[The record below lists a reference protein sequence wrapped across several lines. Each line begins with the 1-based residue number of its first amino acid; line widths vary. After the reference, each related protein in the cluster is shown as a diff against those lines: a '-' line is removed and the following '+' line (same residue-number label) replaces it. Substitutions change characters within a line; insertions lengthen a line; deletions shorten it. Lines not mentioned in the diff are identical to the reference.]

1 MTELQKLD
9 IKLSEALKKKD
20 FIKYRKLLNQKKL
33 LMQAKEQ
40 ISLAKVITE
49 LTEDEKKESLRLM
62 NKVFILSDLLYGSTL
77 EFESYLK
84 KFDKSIDV
92 EVVNQA
98 KQAVKLLHGI
108 TKNVDDLKD
117 DEMSDDFGEKCDS
130 ISLVVDNMIN
140 KMFQEKI
147 NK

>member
-9 IKLSEALKKKD
+9 IKLSKAL
-20 FIKYRKLLNQKKL
+20 RKRNYTEFNKLSSQKKV

-40 ISLAKVITE
+40 ISLAKVITD
-49 LTEDEKKESLRLM
+49 LTDEERKESLRLM
-62 NKVFILSDLLYGSTL
+62 NKVFILSDILYGATL

-84 KFDKSIDV
+84 KFGKSIDV
-92 EVVNQA
+92 DVVNQA
-98 KQAVKLLHGI
+98 KKAVKLLHGI
-108 TKNVDDLKD
+108 TKNVDDLRD
-117 DEMSDDFGEKCDS
+117 DELSEDFGEKCDS

>member
-9 IKLSEALKKKD
+9 IKISKALRKRNYTECNKLSA
-20 FIKYRKLLNQKKL
+20 QKKV
-33 LMQAKEQ
+33 LMQAKER
-40 ISLAKVITE
+40 ISLAKVITD
-49 LTEDEKKESLRLM
+49 LTDEEKKESLRLM
-62 NKVFILSDLLYGSTL
+62 NKTFILSDLLYGTAI

-84 KFDKSIDV
+84 KFGKSIDIEAV
-92 EVVNQA
+92 SQA
-98 KQAVKLLHGI
+98 KKAVKLLHGI

-117 DEMSDDFGEKCDS
+117 DELSEDFGEKCDS

>member
-9 IKLSEALKKKD
+9 IKLSKAL
-20 FIKYRKLLNQKKL
+20 RKRNYTEFNKLSAQKKV

-49 LTEDEKKESLRLM
+49 LTDEEKKESLRLM
-62 NKVFILSDLLYGSTL
+62 NKVFILSDLLYGATL
-77 EFESYLK
+77 DFESYLK

-98 KQAVKLLHGI
+98 KKAVKLLHGI
-108 TKNVDDLKD
+108 TKNVDDLRD
-117 DEMSDDFGEKCDS
+117 DELSEDFGEKCDS
-130 ISLVVDNMIN
+130 ISLVVDNMMN

>member
-9 IKLSEALKKKD
+9 IKISKALRKRNYTECNKLSA
-20 FIKYRKLLNQKKL
+20 QKKV

-40 ISLAKVITE
+40 ISLAKVITD
-49 LTEDEKKESLRLM
+49 LTDEERKESLRLM
-62 NKVFILSDLLYGSTL
+62 NKVFILSDILYGATL

-117 DEMSDDFGEKCDS
+117 DELSEDFGEKCDN
-130 ISLVVDNMIN
+130 ISLVVDNMMN
-140 KMFQEKI
+140 KMFQEKL

>member
-9 IKLSEALKKKD
+9 IKLSQAL
-20 FIKYRKLLNQKKL
+20 RKRNYTEFNKLSAQKKV

-40 ISLAKVITE
+40 ISLAKVITD
-49 LTEDEKKESLRLM
+49 LTYEEKKESLRLM
-62 NKVFILSDLLYGSTL
+62 NKVFILSDLLYGATL
-77 EFESYLK
+77 DFESYLR

-98 KQAVKLLHGI
+98 KKAVRLLHGI

-117 DEMSDDFGEKCDS
+117 DELSEDFGEKCDN
-130 ISLVVDNMIN
+130 ISLVVDNMMN

>member
-49 LTEDEKKESLRLM
+49 LTEEEKKESLRLM
-62 NKVFILSDLLYGSTL
+62 HKVFILSDLLYGATL
-77 EFESYLK
+77 EFERYLK
-84 KFDKSIDV
+84 KFDNKIDV

-117 DEMSDDFGEKCDS
+117 DEMSEDFGNKCDS

>member
-9 IKLSEALKKKD
+9 DKLAKALKSKNYTK
-20 FIKYRKLLNQKKL
+20 FNELMKQKKV

-40 ISLAKVITE
+40 ISLASVLTNFTE
-49 LTEDEKKESLRLM
+49 EQKKESLRLM
-62 NKVFILSDLLYGSTL
+62 NKTFILSDLLYGAAI

-84 KFDKSIDV
+84 KFDKLLDV
-92 EVVNQA
+92 EAVNKA
-98 KQAVKLLHGI
+98 KQAVKLLHDI

-117 DEMSDDFGEKCDS
+117 DELSEDFGNKCDS

-140 KMFQEKI
+140 KIFQEKI
-147 NK
+147 KK

>member
-9 IKLSEALKKKD
+9 IKISKALRKRNYTECNKLSA
-20 FIKYRKLLNQKKL
+20 QKKV

-49 LTEDEKKESLRLM
+49 LTDEEKKESLRLM
-62 NKVFILSDLLYGSTL
+62 HKVFILSDLLYGATL
-77 EFESYLK
+77 DFESYLK

-98 KQAVKLLHGI
+98 KKAVRLLHGI

-117 DEMSDDFGEKCDS
+117 DELSEDFGEKCDS
-130 ISLVVDNMIN
+130 ISLVFDNIMN

>member
-9 IKLSEALKKKD
+9 IKISKALRKRNYTEFNKLSA
-20 FIKYRKLLNQKKL
+20 QKKL

-40 ISLAKVITE
+40 ISLAKVIEE
-49 LTEDEKKESLRLM
+49 LTDEEKKESLRLM
-62 NKVFILSDLLYGSTL
+62 NKTFILSDLLYGTAI

-117 DEMSDDFGEKCDS
+117 DELSEDFGEKCDN

-140 KMFQEKI
+140 KMFQEKV

>member
-9 IKLSEALKKKD
+9 IKLSEALKKRNYTE
-20 FIKYRKLLNQKKL
+20 FNKLTARKKL

-49 LTEDEKKESLRLM
+49 LTEEEKKESLRLM
-62 NKVFILSDLLYGSTL
+62 HKVFILSDLLYGSTL

-117 DEMSDDFGEKCDS
+117 DEMSEDFGNKCDS
-130 ISLVVDNMIN
+130 ISLVFDNMIN

-147 NK
+147 SK

>member
-9 IKLSEALKKKD
+9 IKLSQALKKRNYTE
-20 FIKYRKLLNQKKL
+20 FNKLSSQKKL

-40 ISLAKVITE
+40 ISLAKVITDLMDE
-49 LTEDEKKESLRLM
+49 EKKESLRLM
-62 NKVFILSDLLYGSTL
+62 NKVFILSDILYGATL

-98 KQAVKLLHGI
+98 KKAVKLLHGI
-108 TKNVDDLKD
+108 TKNVDDLRD
-117 DEMSDDFGEKCDS
+117 DELSEDFGEKCDS
-130 ISLVVDNMIN
+130 ISLVVDNMMN

>member
-9 IKLSEALKKKD
+9 IKLSQALKKRNYTE
-20 FIKYRKLLNQKKL
+20 FNKLSSQKKV

-40 ISLAKVITE
+40 ISLAKVITD
-49 LTEDEKKESLRLM
+49 LTYEEKKESLRLM
-62 NKVFILSDLLYGSTL
+62 NKVFILSDLLYGTTL
-77 EFESYLK
+77 DFESYLK

-98 KQAVKLLHGI
+98 KKAVNLLHGI
-108 TKNVDDLKD
+108 TKNVDDLRD
-117 DEMSDDFGEKCDS
+117 DELSEDFGEKCDS

>member
-9 IKLSEALKKKD
+9 IKISKALKKRNYTE
-20 FIKYRKLLNQKKL
+20 FNQLSAQKKL

-40 ISLAKVITE
+40 ISLAKVITD
-49 LTEDEKKESLRLM
+49 LTDEEKKESLRLM
-62 NKVFILSDLLYGSTL
+62 NKVFILSDLLYGATL
-77 EFESYLK
+77 DFESYLK

-92 EVVNQA
+92 EVVHQA
-98 KQAVKLLHGI
+98 KKAVKLLHGI

-117 DEMSDDFGEKCDS
+117 DELSEDFGEKCDS

>member
-9 IKLSEALKKKD
+9 IKLSQAL
-20 FIKYRKLLNQKKL
+20 RKRNYTEFNKLSSQKKV

-49 LTEDEKKESLRLM
+49 LTDEERKESLRLM
-62 NKVFILSDLLYGSTL
+62 NKVFILSDILYGATL

-92 EVVNQA
+92 EVVNQS

-108 TKNVDDLKD
+108 TKNVDDLRD
-117 DEMSDDFGEKCDS
+117 DELSEDFGEKCDS

>member
-9 IKLSEALKKKD
+9 IKLSEALKKRNYTE
-20 FIKYRKLLNQKKL
+20 FNKLTVRKKL

-49 LTEDEKKESLRLM
+49 LTEEEKKESLRLM
-62 NKVFILSDLLYGSTL
+62 HKVFIISDLLYGSTL

-117 DEMSDDFGEKCDS
+117 DEMSEDFGNKCDS